1 MVDKNIIRSAFLQK
15 QNSLIADLGI
25 APASIR
31 HGGAIG
37 EASEAKW
44 AAVLKEFLPS
54 RYGVTKG
61 FAIDSSGEISDQIDL
76 LIYDSQYTPLLVRIS
91 DSDLLVPVEA
101 VYAVFEVK
109 QEANKRFMDYA
120 GRKIASVRCL
130 HRTSITIPHA
140 GGVFAPKKPIHILG
154 GLLTTRSG
162 WVDLDGKMA
171 VESITR
177 LTGDFRID
185 IGCALGA
192 RSFNNPYG
200 DSSKLEYSDSNTA
213 LLFFLF
219 KLFSRLQ
226 GLGTVAAMDIGEYV
240 NFISRENGFA
250 RKTYDPGC
258 DQE

>member
-120 GRKIASVRCL
+120 GRKMQ
-130 HRTSITIPHA
+130 
-140 GGVFAPKKPIHILG
+140 VFAVFIARPSQSLMLEVYSLLRNLYIFSEVCSPRG
-154 GLLTTRSG
+154 VAGL
-162 WVDLDGKMA
+162 
-171 VESITR
+171 I
-177 LTGDFRID
+177 
-185 IGCALGA
+185 
-192 RSFNNPYG
+192 
-200 DSSKLEYSDSNTA
+200 
-213 LLFFLF
+213 
-219 KLFSRLQ
+219 
-226 GLGTVAAMDIGEYV
+226 
-240 NFISRENGFA
+240 
-250 RKTYDPGC
+250 
-258 DQE
+258 